1 MIYTS
6 YTKIPS
12 LLKKKKKCQ
21 AFAGVLY
28 ENVICIALL
37 I

>member
-12 LLKKKKKCQ
+12 LLKKKKCQ